1 MFVTFAGIAPLPCC
15 TAQAEAVF
23 QRDPSPA
30 KTVKTKLLEEAG
42 RGRERERE
50 CASAATEYIV
60 VEQSQQACDDCH
72 ICYILFTNPLWWAKV
87 YNTVFTVLYCAK
99 LYVWQKKPCSFVLA
113 LFCPGPGGKFVKN
126 FHQLPFVLL
135 CELQVCVNQMKCTTH
150 P

>member
-1 MFVTFAGIAPLPCC
+1 MFVTFAGIAPLLCC

-42 RGRERERE
+42 RGSHR
-50 CASAATEYIV
+50 IV

-72 ICYILFTNPLWWAKV
+72 ICYILFANPLWWAKV

-99 LYVWQKKPCSFVLA
+99 FYVWQKKPCSFVLT
-113 LFCPGPGGKFVKN
+113 LFFPGPGGKFGKN

-135 CELQVCVNQMKCTTH
+135 CELQFCVNQMKCTNL
-150 P
+150 